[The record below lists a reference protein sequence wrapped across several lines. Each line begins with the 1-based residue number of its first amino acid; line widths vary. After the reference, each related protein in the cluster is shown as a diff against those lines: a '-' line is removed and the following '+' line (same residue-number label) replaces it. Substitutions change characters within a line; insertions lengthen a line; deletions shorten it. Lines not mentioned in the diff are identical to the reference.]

1 MHELSIA
8 MSILEMA
15 EEESE
20 KHGGT
25 TVEAIYIKIG
35 AMSGIVAE
43 ALTSAYELAREQT
56 PFENCRLVIENVPIA
71 IYCAKCQAERP
82 VQSLQWFC
90 CAECGTPSTEVLRG
104 RELQVSALELAS

>member
-15 EEESE
+15 QEESE

-25 TVEAIYIKIG
+25 T
-35 AMSGIVAE
+35 AE
-43 ALTSAYELAREQT
+43 ALASAYELAREQT
-56 PFENCRLVIENVPIA
+56 PFENCRLVIETIPIA
-71 IYCAKCQAERP
+71 IYCAKCQAERS